1 MNTKLKLLRDLMA
14 DIVEDIDAGN
24 STENEAEIDAAIDML
39 STLNHGIKRYSKRWL
54 CDNIL
59 YCSESTFNNYLALG
73 IIPKGQPGV
82 GFKELSWSIKDMDDA
97 IAYRKANSPKSIA
110 YKDTKQ
116 SPEI

>member
-14 DIVEDIDAGN
+14 HVIEDIDAGN

-54 CDNIL
+54 CDNVL
-59 YCSESTFNNYLALG
+59 HCSESTFNNYLSLG
-73 IIPKGQPGV
+73 IIPKGKPAV

-97 IAYRKANSPKSIA
+97 LTYRKANFPYSVA
-110 YKDTKQ
+110 NKDT
-116 SPEI
+116 I

>member
-1 MNTKLKLLRDLMA
+1 MNTKLKILRDIMA
-14 DIVEDIDAGN
+14 HIIEDIDAGN
-24 STENEAEIDAAIDML
+24 SSENEAEIDAAIDML

-59 YCSESTFNNYLALG
+59 HCSESTFNNYLALG
-73 IIPKGQPGV
+73 IIPKGQSAV

-97 IAYRKANSPKSIA
+97 IAYRKANSPKSTVNNDA
-110 YKDTKQ
+110 KQ

>member
-14 DIVEDIDAGN
+14 HIVEDIDSGN

-59 YCSESTFNNYLALG
+59 HCSESTFNNYLALG
-73 IIPKGQPGV
+73 IIPKGKPAV

-97 IAYRKANSPKSIA
+97 IAYRNANFPKDIA
-110 YKDTKQ
+110 NNHT
-116 SPEI
+116 I